1 MGWTASQYAVNK
13 TGPTRQD
20 AMTKQTKQ
28 TTQTKQESREEI
40 DRLVK
45 EALERRSVTV
55 TKVDARREEKC
66 GKCGAP
72 NRVKIPIGQTRV
84 EYKCKECGHQQRT
97 M

>member
-1 MGWTASQYAVNK
+1 
-13 TGPTRQD
+13 
-20 AMTKQTKQ
+20 MTKQPRQ
-28 TTQTKQESREEI
+28 PAQTKQESREEI

-55 TKVDARREEKC
+55 TKVDGRRDEKC

-72 NRVKIPIGQTRV
+72 NRVKIPVGQTRV

>member
-1 MGWTASQYAVNK
+1 
-13 TGPTRQD
+13 
-20 AMTKQTKQ
+20 MTKPTNQPK
-28 TTQTKQESREEI
+28 QTKQESREEI

-45 EALERRSVTV
+45 EALERKSVTV

-72 NRVKIPIGQTRV
+72 NRVKIPIGQTRA
-84 EYKCKECGHQQRT
+84 EYTCKECGHQQRT